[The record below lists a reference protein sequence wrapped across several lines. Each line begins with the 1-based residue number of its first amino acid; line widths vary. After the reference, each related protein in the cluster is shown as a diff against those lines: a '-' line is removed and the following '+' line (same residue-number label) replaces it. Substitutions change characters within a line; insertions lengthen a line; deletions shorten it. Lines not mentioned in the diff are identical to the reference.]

1 MNRLNMAVAVAA
13 TATAVAASTANAAP
27 TVQATLTVGNQAQ
40 ALCVDSVLA
49 KAFVPNSADGTLSV
63 IDLNRLTVA
72 ATVPVGP
79 NARRLRCN
87 EATHRVYVVNNT
99 APGTVTV
106 VDASTHG
113 VVATIAV
120 GNGPSNI
127 AVNFLIDEVYV
138 NNFGSNTVSV
148 ISTATNAVVATIPV
162 GTGPQ
167 VPSSN
172 DELKKTYVPSTAD
185 GTVTVIDQRTRAV
198 TRTIKVGNGPQNATV
213 DGQHGKV
220 YVNNTAD
227 HTVSVIDSA
236 TDTVVKTIPSGV
248 GTSAN
253 FGAVNAL
260 YRRYYLPNATD
271 NTLTIIDTE
280 TDSAVKTIPVGSTP
294 VDVLIDSGTGD
305 AYVVNQG
312 GDSVTIINAA
322 TETIIGSYGVGDAPA
337 RIYESGDHLLVLN
350 GNGGNRDTLTIS
362 TKQNTIVETE
372 IATEF
377 YHAGFN
383 HYFHTADPI
392 ETGLIRV
399 GLFDD
404 NWHRTFEFWRVW
416 TAPGAGRLPVC
427 RLFSATFAPK
437 SSHFYTLIASECA
450 ERAAGGDWQL
460 ESTAAYYLAATDPMG
475 NCAAGT
481 APLYRVY
488 NRSMSGAPNHRLTAS
503 RALRD
508 QMVAQGW
515 EAEGNGVDI
524 IFACTPTLTG
534 S

>member
-1 MNRLNMAVAVAA
+1 MGRFTSLVALA
-13 TATAVAASTANAAP
+13 ATAVALGVANAAP
-27 TVQATLTVGNQAQ
+27 TTEATLTLGNQSPV
-40 ALCVDSVLA
+40 LCTDIALA
-49 KAFVPNSADGTLSV
+49 KAFVPNFADGTLSV
-63 IDLNRLTVA
+63 IDLDSLTVA
-72 ATVPVGP
+72 ATVAVGQNP
-79 NARRLRCN
+79 RRLVCN
-87 EATHRVYVVNNT
+87 AATHRVYVVHAT
-99 APGTVTV
+99 TPGAVTV

-120 GNGPSNI
+120 GNDSRNV
-127 AVNFLIDEVYV
+127 AANFLIDEVYV
-138 NNFGSNTVSV
+138 SNVGSSSVSV
-148 ISTATNAVVATIPV
+148 VNTATNAVVATLPV
-162 GTGPQ
+162 GTNPQ
-167 VPSSN
+167 APASN
-172 DELKKTYVPSTAD
+172 DRLNKTYVASAAD
-185 GTVTVIDQRTRAV
+185 GTVTVIDQRTRTV
-198 TRTIKVGNGPQNATV
+198 SKTIKVGSAPQYTAI

-220 YVNNTAD
+220 YVNNVAD

-236 TDTVVKTIPSGV
+236 TDTVVKTIPTGV
-248 GTSAN
+248 GTSSN

-271 NTLTIIDTE
+271 STLTVIDTG
-280 TDSAVKTIPVGSTP
+280 TDAAVRTIPVGSMP
-294 VDVLIDSGTGD
+294 VDVLIDGGTGN
-305 AYVVNQG
+305 AYVANQG
-312 GDSVTIINAA
+312 GDSVTIVNAA
-322 TETIIGSYGVGDAPA
+322 TETVLGSFGVGDAPA

-350 GNGGNRDTLTIS
+350 GNGSNRDSLTIS

-377 YHAGFN
+377 YHAGFD
-383 HYFHTADPI
+383 HYFHTASPT
-392 ETGLIRV
+392 ETQLLRD

-427 RLFSATFAPK
+427 RLFSATFTPK

-450 ERAAGGDWQL
+450 ERAAAGDWQL
-460 ESTAAYYLAATDPMG
+460 ESTAAYYLAPTDAMG
-475 NCAAGT
+475 NCRTGT
-481 APLYRVY
+481 APLYRLY

-515 EAEGNGVDI
+515 EAEGNGVDV

-534 S
+534 G